1 MTVKFELVGF
11 KGASSDLRRL
21 KTSVPKSVR
30 RVIARSAKRLERS
43 ISSAAPVDD
52 GELRDGIQS
61 HVSKGGLTAV
71 VVSTA
76 PHSLHVEGG
85 TRHAPAQPFF
95 FSTAKKN
102 AARIRAEIDAA
113 VAKGLE

>member
-1 MTVKFELVGF
+1 MSFTLHGFE
-11 KGASSDLRRL
+11 GARRDLRRL
-21 KTSVPKSVR
+21 KYSVPKSVR
-30 RVIARSAKRLERS
+30 RVIGRSAKRLEGR
-43 ISSAAPVDD
+43 IRAAAPVAD

-61 HVSKGGLTAV
+61 HVSRSGLTAV

-95 FSTAKKN
+95 FSTAKAN
-102 AARIRAEIDAA
+102 AARIRAEIDKA
-113 VAKGLE
+113 VREGLKK